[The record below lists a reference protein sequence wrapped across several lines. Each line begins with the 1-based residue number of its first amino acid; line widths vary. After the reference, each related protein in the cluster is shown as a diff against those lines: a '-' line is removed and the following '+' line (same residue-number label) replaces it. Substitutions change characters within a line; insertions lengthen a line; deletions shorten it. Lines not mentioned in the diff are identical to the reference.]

1 MWMITDFTTEDGA
14 TVIIPMSHKSRMHS
28 FNISFED
35 TRICLCYCLPR
46 IVVRWEKVPDTILTA
61 IQVEITI
68 E

>member
-1 MWMITDFTTEDGA
+1 MMTDFTTEDGA
-14 TVIIPMSHKSRMHS
+14 TIIVPMSHKSRMHS

-35 TRICLCYCLPR
+35 TRICYATVLT
-46 IVVRWEKVPDTILTA
+46 EDSGTMDGKKVPDTILMP